1 MDSGSS
7 TALAQADGRPTT
19 ALWLGDRL
27 AAQSLYSQNANLAS
41 QEADDLACAL
51 ATPGRKA
58 AALVLVGSSL
68 AVAKVQES
76 ALAGLLAVLITKR
89 NLKTAREM
97 SLLLRHAS
105 ERVAVLA
112 KAHAALDPQ
121 PRCTVLVATGS
132 SGVMVGVTEE
142 QA

>member
-7 TALAQADGRPTT
+7 TALALAYGRQAT
-19 ALWLGDRL
+19 ALWQGDIV
-27 AAQSLYSQNANLAS
+27 ASTTLYSQNAHLAA
-41 QEADDLACAL
+41 QEADDLTRGL
-51 ATPGRKA
+51 TSPGRRA
-58 AALVLVGSSL
+58 AALALVSSSL

-76 ALAGLLAVLITKR
+76 ALAGLLAALVAKR
-89 NLKTAREM
+89 DLNSAHQM
-97 SLLLRHAS
+97 SKLLRHAT

-112 KAHAALDPQ
+112 KAHAGLDPQ

-132 SGVMVGVTEE
+132 SGVIVGVTEE